1 MKYNFAVQPAILDDH
16 QLASQAGWITLYHYD
31 AESLEYA

>member
-16 QLASQAGWITLYHYD
+16 QLASQAG
-31 AESLEYA
+31 